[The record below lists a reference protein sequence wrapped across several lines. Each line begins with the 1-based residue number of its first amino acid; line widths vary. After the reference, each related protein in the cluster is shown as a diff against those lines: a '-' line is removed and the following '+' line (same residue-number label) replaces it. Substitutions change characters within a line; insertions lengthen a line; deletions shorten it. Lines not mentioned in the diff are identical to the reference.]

1 MKVCQRTST
10 LEYLRALHP
19 GQGHSVF
26 ATSPTLTTSPGCL
39 EGRWPLSSSMVVLF
53 TITWKGG
60 DELLLCSQTPSS
72 GDSQLCSL
80 HPVTTA
86 RTEVN
91 VFVRKNSFQ
100 EISYKY
106 ITQIL
111 IEGRS
116 EDFDHNHPCAS
127 FLLTIIAEVF

>member
-1 MKVCQRTST
+1 MST
-10 LEYLRALHP
+10 NFNFEVSEGSASWTGALGVRNFSNFDNISGLP
-19 GQGHSVF
+19 GREVAIIIIFDYCSVHNH
-26 ATSPTLTTSPGCL
+26 L
-39 EGRWPLSSSMVVLF
+39 
-53 TITWKGG
+53 
-60 DELLLCSQTPSS
+60 ELLLCSQTPSS

-106 ITQIL
+106 ITQI
-111 IEGRS
+111 
-116 EDFDHNHPCAS
+116 
-127 FLLTIIAEVF
+127 

>member
-1 MKVCQRTST
+1 MST
-10 LEYLRALHP
+10 NFNFEVSEGTASWTGALGVRNFSNFDNISGLP
-19 GQGHSVF
+19 GREVAIILIF
-26 ATSPTLTTSPGCL
+26 L
-39 EGRWPLSSSMVVLF
+39 VVLF

-106 ITQIL
+106 ITQI
-111 IEGRS
+111 
-116 EDFDHNHPCAS
+116 
-127 FLLTIIAEVF
+127 